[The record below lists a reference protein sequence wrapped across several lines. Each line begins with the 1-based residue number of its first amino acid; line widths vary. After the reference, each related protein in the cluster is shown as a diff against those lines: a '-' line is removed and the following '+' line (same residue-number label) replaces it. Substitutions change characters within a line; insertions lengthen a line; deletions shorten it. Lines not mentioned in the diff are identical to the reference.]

1 MKSGWRALELEL
13 ALPVLLLAVMG
24 TLTVY
29 SAGRDTVQA
38 HLWIKQA
45 LWNVIGIAAAGYL
58 AGMDHRRLF
67 RNSLPIYILGVA
79 ALVLVLVAGKTVSG
93 SKSWLAIW
101 GVTLQPSEFVKWM
114 TLLFVAHR
122 LGKRPPDQLPAW
134 ELVGAVG
141 LVCFPMLLVLK
152 QPDLGVAL
160 TYLPL
165 LLLVPLVKG
174 IRWRWLAGG
183 SLLFVLLCAATW
195 QYKLQPY
202 QKERILTFLDPSR
215 DLRGK
220 GYQVHQS
227 RIAIGAGGLLGQGFT
242 SGSQTQLNFLPV
254 KTTDFVFSVWAEE
267 RGYLGV
273 LMVLGLFGVFLKRI
287 LDIAREAKSSAG
299 AYFCAGSAGVFGL
312 HILINVGMVSGAV
325 PTTGIPLPFFTYG
338 GSSTLAFF
346 LALGVILNI
355 RHHSK
360 LR

>member
-1 MKSGWRALELEL
+1 MRASWRALELEL
-13 ALPVLLLAVMG
+13 AVPVLLLATMG

-29 SAGRDTVQA
+29 SAGRDTSLS
-38 HLWIKQA
+38 HLWIKQI
-45 LWNVIGIAAAGYL
+45 LWNILGIAAAVYL

-67 RNSLPIYILGVA
+67 RNSLALYVLGIA
-79 ALVLVLVAGKTVSG
+79 SLLLVLAVGKTVAG

-101 GVTLQPSEFVKWM
+101 GVTLQPSEFVKWL

-122 LGKRPPDQLPAW
+122 LGKRQPDQMPSW

-141 LVCFPMLLVLK
+141 LVCFPMLLVLR

-160 TYLPL
+160 TYAPL
-165 LLLVPLVKG
+165 LLLLPLVKG
-174 IRWRWLAGG
+174 VNWRWAAGG
-183 SLLFVLLCAATW
+183 GLAFALLCGAAW
-195 QYKLQPY
+195 QWKLQPY

-227 RIAIGAGGLLGQGFT
+227 RIAIGAGGLLGQGFM

-287 LDIAREAKSSAG
+287 LDIAREAKSPAG
-299 AYFCAGSAGVFGL
+299 VLFCAGAAAVFGL

-338 GSSTLAFF
+338 GSSTLAFY

-355 RHHSK
+355 RYHSK
-360 LR
+360 VR